1 MPKVHC
7 FWHFA
12 FGIWHSRLHSSTT
25 CLVLAETR
33 DVHPPASD
41 HHPLDASDGRDIAE
55 RIVAEHDEIRLS
67 PTTQGAQVVAAIEE
81 TGRSAGRGGKP
92 LEPAKPPL
100 DEPLPP

>member
-12 FGIWHSRLHSSTT
+12 FCILHLAFWHCRLHSSTT

-81 TGRSAGRGGKP
+81 TGRGAGRGGNR
-92 LEPAKPPL
+92 LERR
-100 DEPLPP
+100 